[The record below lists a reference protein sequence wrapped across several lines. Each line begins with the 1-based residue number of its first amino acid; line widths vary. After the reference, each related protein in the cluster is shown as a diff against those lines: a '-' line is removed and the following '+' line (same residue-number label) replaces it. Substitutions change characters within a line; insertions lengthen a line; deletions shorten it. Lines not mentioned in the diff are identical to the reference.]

1 MAKTFNILLVEDES
15 FVLMLLE
22 DMLADLGHSVAAK
35 AFDLAE
41 ATELARSASYD
52 LAIVDV
58 NLNGQRSFPAAEIVR
73 DRRKLLIF
81 STGYPVDA
89 IEKPFA
95 DAPVLRKPFDQK
107 SLAAA
112 LALLA

>member
-1 MAKTFNILLVEDES
+1 MAKTFNILLIEDES
-15 FVLMLLE
+15 IVLMLLE
-22 DMLADLGHSVAAK
+22 DMLADMGHSIAAK
-35 AFDLAE
+35 ASDLAE
-41 ATELARSASYD
+41 ATTLARSALYD
-52 LAIVDV
+52 LAIIDV
-58 NLNGQRSFPAAEIVR
+58 NLNGQRGIPAAEIVR
-73 DRRKLLIF
+73 DRRIPLIF

-89 IEKPFA
+89 IEKTFA